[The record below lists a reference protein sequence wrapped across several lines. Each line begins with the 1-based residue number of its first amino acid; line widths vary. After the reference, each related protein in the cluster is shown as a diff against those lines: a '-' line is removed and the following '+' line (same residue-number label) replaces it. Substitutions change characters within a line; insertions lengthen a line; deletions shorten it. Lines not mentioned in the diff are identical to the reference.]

1 MCLRLGPGQRRALD
15 ANNTSASGAI
25 FDNYLT
31 LILFPH
37 ALGRNVHEACTY
49 RDTNSL
55 VDIGGNC
62 GYSTNGSGGQF
73 WGRKFAFHCF
83 PGMSFACLHGNHL
96 LDLYWCRHDR
106 RNPLSVVF
114 RTLWG
119 SVHVGILCGE

>member
-55 VDIGGNC
+55 VDIGGSC

-73 WGRKFAFHCF
+73 WGRKFAFRECRS
-83 PGMSFACLHGNHL
+83 PADMETT
-96 LDLYWCRHDR
+96 YWIFTGAATIGAIRCQ
-106 RNPLSVVF
+106 
-114 RTLWG
+114 
-119 SVHVGILCGE
+119 